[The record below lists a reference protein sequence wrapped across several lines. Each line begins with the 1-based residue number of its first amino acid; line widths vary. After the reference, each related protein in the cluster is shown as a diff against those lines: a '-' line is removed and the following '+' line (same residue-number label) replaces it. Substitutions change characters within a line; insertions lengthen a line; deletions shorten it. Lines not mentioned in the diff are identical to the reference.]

1 MEVHRERVVI
11 IILNFNKKPDLLA
24 CLESVSMWD
33 NSDNAIVVVDN
44 GSTDGSADAV
54 AERFPH
60 AHLVRNPTNLGASAG
75 RNAGIRYAK
84 DVLSFDHVL
93 FLDNDTVVH
102 REFLSRLLAALAEDR
117 QAGLAC
123 GKAYTEFPSNVIM
136 SAGIKVDL
144 YTGAIGDIGTGEPDR
159 GQFDL
164 RRYVD
169 ACGAF
174 GFLMRREALAR
185 IGGFWEALD
194 PYGWEEV
201 DLCLRARR
209 AGYRCLYEPDAV
221 IYHKGA
227 KIGRG
232 PVPLY
237 ERYKVKNYLLLLR
250 RHATPLQKVTC
261 AICFPVRTFMVIG
274 RLIRGGNARIVL
286 AQFHGFCEGL
296 LSGRRRGAIKAEGG
310 PINE

>member
-1 MEVHRERVVI
+1 MGAHQERVVI
-11 IILNFNKKPDLLA
+11 IILNLNKKSDLLA

-33 NSDNAIVVVDN
+33 NRNNAIVVVDN

-54 AERFPH
+54 AERFPNV
-60 AHLVRNPTNLGASAG
+60 HLVRNRENLGASAG

-84 DVLSFDHVL
+84 ETLPFDHVL
-93 FLDNDTVVH
+93 FLDNDTLVH
-102 REFLSRLLAALAEDR
+102 RDFLSRLLAAFAEDR

-144 YTGAIGDIGTGEPDR
+144 YTGIICDIGSGELDR
-159 GQFDL
+159 GQFDI

-174 GFLMRREALAR
+174 GFLIRREALAQV
-185 IGGFWEALD
+185 GGFWEALD

-201 DLCLRARR
+201 DLCLRARGF
-209 AGYRCLYEPDAV
+209 GYRCLYAPDAIV
-221 IYHKGA
+221 HHKGA

-250 RHATPLQKVTC
+250 RHTTPWQKITC
-261 AICFPVRTFMVIG
+261 AICFPVRACVIIG
-274 RLIRGGNARIVL
+274 RLIHGGNAGIVL
-286 AQFHGFCEGL
+286 AQLRGFYEGL
-296 LSGRRRGAIKAEGG
+296 LWRRRGGIKAEGG
-310 PINE
+310 SINE